1 MPGVPDPIYV
11 AARRALLNALD
22 ALQPHLEALV
32 LVGAQAVYLHA
43 GEGDLA
49 VAPAT
54 TDGDVAIDPARLGPS
69 PILEDAL
76 READFER
83 QPAVVGIWQ
92 TSLNVEGIARR
103 VQVDLLVPASL
114 GGPGRR
120 GARIPPHGRAS
131 HERSLDWKARSW
143 IETRALSRRWTP
155 RTTAR

>member
-49 VAPAT
+49 VAP
-54 TDGDVAIDPARLGPS
+54 P
-69 PILEDAL
+69 
-76 READFER
+76 
-83 QPAVVGIWQ
+83 
-92 TSLNVEGIARR
+92 
-103 VQVDLLVPASL
+103 L
-114 GGPGRR
+114 GGL
-120 GARIPPHGRAS
+120 GAVAPAFLRTGRAS
-131 HERSLDWKARSW
+131 RERSLDWKARSW
-143 IETRALSRRWTP
+143 IETRASSRRWTR